1 MRPDRPGKLEG
12 SEHLTVGRA
21 TIRSLPL
28 AVLTHCYFILALSL
42 MKSDNRA
49 DLRSVRQERMMV
61 ALNGLEKFSHLEDK
75 IYRTI
80 ELAKT
85 LRQEKDELERQ
96 LATVRGLGGDKQQ
109 LIAQIE
115 RLLAE
120 REAVRT
126 RVQAMLET
134 VAAADPELAEAIRGC
149 AQTRPAP

>member
-1 MRPDRPGKLEG
+1 
-12 SEHLTVGRA
+12 
-21 TIRSLPL
+21 
-28 AVLTHCYFILALSL
+28 
-42 MKSDNRA
+42 
-49 DLRSVRQERMMV
+49 MV

-109 LIAQIE
+109 LVAQIE

-126 RVQAMLET
+126 RIQAMLDA
-134 VAAADPELAEAIRGC
+134 VAAADPELAEAIRG
-149 AQTRPAP
+149 

>member
-1 MRPDRPGKLEG
+1 
-12 SEHLTVGRA
+12 
-21 TIRSLPL
+21 
-28 AVLTHCYFILALSL
+28 
-42 MKSDNRA
+42 
-49 DLRSVRQERMMV
+49 MV

-120 REAVRT
+120 RESIRT
-126 RVQAMLET
+126 KVQAMLEA
-134 VAAADPELAEAIRGC
+134 VAAADPELAEAIRG
-149 AQTRPAP
+149 

>member
-1 MRPDRPGKLEG
+1 
-12 SEHLTVGRA
+12 
-21 TIRSLPL
+21 
-28 AVLTHCYFILALSL
+28 
-42 MKSDNRA
+42 
-49 DLRSVRQERMMV
+49 MV

-85 LRQEKDELERQ
+85 LRQEKDDLERQ

-109 LIAQIE
+109 LVAQIE

-126 RVQAMLET
+126 RVQAMLDA
-134 VAAADPELAEAIRGC
+134 VVAADPELAEAMRG
-149 AQTRPAP
+149 

>member
-1 MRPDRPGKLEG
+1 
-12 SEHLTVGRA
+12 
-21 TIRSLPL
+21 
-28 AVLTHCYFILALSL
+28 
-42 MKSDNRA
+42 
-49 DLRSVRQERMMV
+49 MV

-85 LRQEKDELERQ
+85 LRQEKDELVRQ

-134 VAAADPELAEAIRGC
+134 VAAADPELAEAIRG
-149 AQTRPAP
+149 